1 MFKIITYIFLI
12 IFYFIP
18 LSAEIAKEIKI
29 SGNKR
34 VSDETIKVYG
44 DIEVNKNYNEV
55 ELNKILQNLNSTNFF
70 EDIKISLENN
80 ILKIDLI
87 EYPIISQ
94 LLVVGEP
101 SKKFTEQI
109 KKLMGLRKNNLL
121 SNLIY
126 QKI

>member
-55 ELNKILQNLNSTNFF
+55 EL
-70 EDIKISLENN
+70 IKFC
-80 ILKIDLI
+80 K
-87 EYPIISQ
+87 
-94 LLVVGEP
+94 
-101 SKKFTEQI
+101 T
-109 KKLMGLRKNNLL
+109 
-121 SNLIY
+121 
-126 QKI
+126 

>member
-70 EDIKISLENN
+70 EDIKI
-80 ILKIDLI
+80 
-87 EYPIISQ
+87 
-94 LLVVGEP
+94 
-101 SKKFTEQI
+101 F
-109 KKLMGLRKNNLL
+109 
-121 SNLIY
+121 
-126 QKI
+126 